1 MLKTCRY
8 GHQEIVFEGTAGG
21 SHECPLCRAEGRINE
36 METELIQLRAENIR
50 LKRYEEK
57 AAKGK
62 H

>member
-1 MLKTCRY
+1 MLKICRY
-8 GHQEIVFEGTAGG
+8 GHQGIVFQGTAECPD
-21 SHECPLCRAEGRINE
+21 ECPLCRAEGRINE

-57 AAKGK
+57 ASKGE